1 MIFNVA
7 IIFSLHELGAIDVPA
22 MMEFVLK
29 KTNVAKLQYVGHS
42 QGGALFM
49 IMAATYPKLINRVK
63 TAFLLAPAMVIGS
76 SFSNIIKIGYT
87 FAPMIQE
94 SFRLVHFN
102 GILLDRHILDMAKEK
117 YKAIKPKF

>member
-1 MIFNVA
+1 MLFY
-7 IIFSLHELGAIDVPA
+7 SLHELGSIDLPA
-22 MMEFVLK
+22 MMEFVLQ
-29 KTNVAKLQYVGHS
+29 KTNVAKLHFVGHS

-76 SFSNIIKIGYT
+76 SFSNLIKIGYT
-87 FAPMIQE
+87 FAPVIQE

-102 GILLDRHILDMAKEK
+102 GILLDRNILDTAKEK
-117 YKAIKPKF
+117 YKPIN